1 MARTKTTRRPRKVAK
16 SKTPSK
22 RGPWG
27 GANHPAGYHV
37 GGTKIATLREVRSP
51 AVPTMSLTELTLA
64 QRISLVV
71 ASLRLRPGDFTIE
84 MIGPGAINRAR
95 AIAEVRAQSRI
106 GRTIMEIELMLLTT
120 FTKPK
125 DQVS

>member
-1 MARTKTTRRPRKVAK
+1 
-16 SKTPSK
+16 
-22 RGPWG
+22 
-27 GANHPAGYHV
+27 
-37 GGTKIATLREVRSP
+37 
-51 AVPTMSLTELTLA
+51 MSLTELTLA